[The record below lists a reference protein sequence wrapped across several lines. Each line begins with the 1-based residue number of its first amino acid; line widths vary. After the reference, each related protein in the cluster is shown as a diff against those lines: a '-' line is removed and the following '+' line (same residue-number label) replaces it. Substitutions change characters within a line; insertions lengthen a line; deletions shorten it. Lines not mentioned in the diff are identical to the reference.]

1 MHDRDF
7 LNRWIVVRLLPKM
20 QRIVIARF
28 CTQIEAEDYVKVVR
42 QLIPNDEFLVM
53 FDGDDSRN

>member
-1 MHDRDF
+1 MHDRAF

-28 CTQIEAEDYVKVVR
+28 CTQTDAEDYLKIVR
-42 QLIPNDEFLVM
+42 QLIPDGEFLVM
-53 FDGDDSRN
+53 FDDDFRN